1 MDHQAASPL
10 SAEEIVALNRRYVF
24 FSWSVQ
30 NAVQPIPVV
39 GGEGIYYWDADGRRF
54 MDFSAQLMNLNIGYQ
69 HPRVIAAIQEQANQL
84 CTSHPSMATGPKGV
98 LGSMIAELAPGS
110 LNKTFFTL
118 GGAEANENAVKFARL
133 YSGRHKIITRYRSY
147 HGATYGAITLSGD
160 YRRPPVE
167 PGIPGVVHVFD
178 PYCYRCVFGQS
189 PDTCHRECISHIE
202 EVIRFE
208 GPETVAALLMEGV
221 TGSNGI
227 IVPPD
232 DYWPRLREITNK
244 YGILLISDE
253 VMSGFGRTGEWF
265 AVDNWGVEPDIMTIA
280 KGLTSGYMPLGG
292 VVVSDAIARH
302 FDERMLYMGLTY
314 FGHPL
319 STAAG
324 VATLQVYKEE
334 GLVENSKRLGLVLAA
349 RLQELKARHESIGDV
364 RSIGLFSVIELVSN
378 RNSRQPMEATVME
391 AIKGRLFADG
401 LTTFINKNM
410 LFICPPLCITQAEL
424 LEGLGTIERAIIR
437 VVRAGLPGD
446 NHRLCGGYPIRSL

>member
-1 MDHQAASPL
+1 MDRTQPYSLTPD
-10 SAEEIVALNRRYVF
+10 EIIELNRRYVF

-30 NAVQPIPVV
+30 KAVQPTPVI
-39 GGEGIYYWDADGRRF
+39 GGEGIHYWDASGRRF
-54 MDFSAQLMNLNIGYQ
+54 RDFSAQLMNLNIGYQ
-69 HPRVIAAIQEQANQL
+69 HPKVIAAIQEQAALL
-84 CTSHPSMATGPKGV
+84 CAAHPAMATAPKGL
-98 LGSMIAELAPGS
+98 LGKMIAELTPGS

-118 GGAEANENAVKFARL
+118 GGAEANENAIKFARL
-133 YSGRHKIITRYRSY
+133 YSGKHKIITRYRSY

-178 PYCYRCVFGQS
+178 PYCYRCVFGQVPES
-189 PDTCHRECISHIE
+189 CHRECISHIE
-202 EVIRFE
+202 EVILFE
-208 GPETVAALLMEGV
+208 GPDTVAALLMEGV

-232 DYWPRLREITNK
+232 DYWPRLREITSK
-244 YGILLISDE
+244 YGVLLISDE

-280 KGLTSGYMPLGG
+280 KGLTSGYMPMGG

-319 STAAG
+319 SAAAAI
-324 VATLQVYKEE
+324 ATLQVYKEE
-334 GLVENSKRLGLVLAA
+334 GLVENSKRLGKVLSAQ
-349 RLQELKARHESIGDV
+349 LQEMKARQVAIGDV
-364 RSIGLFSVIELVSN
+364 RAIGLFSVIELVSD
-378 RNSRQPMEATVME
+378 RGSREPMPAKVMDS
-391 AIKGRLFADG
+391 IKGRLFAAG

-410 LFICPPLCITQAEL
+410 IFVCPPLCISESEL
-424 LEGLGTIERAIIR
+424 LEGLEIIEQAIE
-437 VVRAGLPGD
+437 ASTNP
-446 NHRLCGGYPIRSL
+446 

>member
-1 MDHQAASPL
+1 LDLTQTNSLTPQ
-10 SAEEIVALNRRYVF
+10 EIIDLNRRYVF

-30 NAVQPIPVV
+30 KAVQPIPVT
-39 GGEGIYYWDADGRRF
+39 GGEGITYWDASGRRF
-54 MDFSAQLMNLNIGYQ
+54 KDFSAQLMNLNIGYQ
-69 HPRVIAAIQEQANQL
+69 HPKVIAAIQEQAARL
-84 CTSHPSMATGPKGV
+84 CAAHPSMATEPKGL
-98 LGSMIAELAPGS
+98 LGRMIAELTPGS

-118 GGAEANENAVKFARL
+118 GGAEANENAIKFARL

-178 PYCYRCVFGQS
+178 PYCYRCVFGQE
-189 PDTCHRECISHIE
+189 PATCHRECITHIE

-208 GPETVAALLMEGV
+208 GPDTVAALLMEGV

-232 DYWPRLREITNK
+232 DYWPRLREITRK
-244 YGILLISDE
+244 YGVLLISDE

-265 AVDNWGVEPDIMTIA
+265 AVNNWGVEPDIMTIA

-292 VVVSDAIARH
+292 VVVSDAIASH

-319 STAAG
+319 SAATG
-324 VATLQVYKEE
+324 VATLQVYHEQ
-334 GLVENSKRLGLVLAA
+334 GLVANSKWLGKVLTARLG
-349 RLQELKARHESIGDV
+349 ELKDKHTSVGDV
-364 RSIGLFSVIELVSN
+364 RSIGLFSVIEMVSD
-378 RNSRQPMEATVME
+378 RHSREPMGAAVME
-391 AIKGRLFADG
+391 AIRGRLFAEG

-410 LFICPPLCITQAEL
+410 VFVCPPLIINEAEL
-424 LEGLGTIERAIIR
+424 LDGLEIIERAI
-437 VVRAGLPGD
+437 AAATNPA
-446 NHRLCGGYPIRSL
+446 

>member
-1 MDHQAASPL
+1 LDLTQTNSLTP
-10 SAEEIVALNRRYVF
+10 EEIIDLNRRYVF

-30 NAVQPIPVV
+30 KAVQPIPVT
-39 GGEGIYYWDADGRRF
+39 GGEGITYWDAAGRRF
-54 MDFSAQLMNLNIGYQ
+54 KDFSAQLMNLNIGYQ
-69 HPRVIAAIQEQANQL
+69 HPKVIAAIQEQATKL
-84 CTSHPSMATGPKGV
+84 CAAHPSMATEPKGL
-98 LGSMIAELAPGS
+98 LGRMIAELTPGS

-118 GGAEANENAVKFARL
+118 GGAEANENAIKFARL

-178 PYCYRCVFGQS
+178 PYCYRCVFGQELK
-189 PDTCHRECISHIE
+189 TCQRECVSHIE

-208 GPETVAALLMEGV
+208 GPDTVAALLMEGV

-232 DYWPRLREITNK
+232 DYWPRLREITRK
-244 YGILLISDE
+244 YGVLLISDE

-280 KGLTSGYMPLGG
+280 KGLTSGYMPMGG
-292 VVVSDAIARH
+292 VVVSDDIARH

-319 STAAG
+319 SAAAA
-324 VATLQVYKEE
+324 VATLQVYQEE
-334 GLVENSKRLGLVLAA
+334 GLVANSKRLGLVLAA
-349 RLQELKARHESIGDV
+349 RLQELKEKLPGVGDV
-364 RSIGLFSVIELVSN
+364 RSIGLFSVIEMVSD
-378 RNSRQPMEATVME
+378 RHSREPMGAAVMD
-391 AIKGRLFADG
+391 AIRGRLFADG

-410 LFICPPLCITQAEL
+410 IFVCPPLVINEMEL
-424 LEGLGTIERAIIR
+424 LDGLELIERAIAAETPA
-437 VVRAGLPGD
+437 V
-446 NHRLCGGYPIRSL
+446 

>member
-1 MDHQAASPL
+1 LDLTQANSLTP
-10 SAEEIVALNRRYVF
+10 AEIIDLNRRYVF

-30 NAVQPIPVV
+30 KAVQPIPVT
-39 GGEGIYYWDADGRRF
+39 GGEGITYWDAAGRRF
-54 MDFSAQLMNLNIGYQ
+54 KDFSAQLMNLNIGYQ
-69 HPRVIAAIQEQANQL
+69 HPKVIAAIQEQATKL
-84 CTSHPSMATGPKGV
+84 CAAHPSMATEPKGL
-98 LGSMIAELAPGS
+98 LGRMIAELTPGS

-118 GGAEANENAVKFARL
+118 GGAEANENAIKFARL

-178 PYCYRCVFGQS
+178 PYCYRCVFGQE
-189 PDTCHRECISHIE
+189 PQTCQRECVSHIE

-208 GPETVAALLMEGV
+208 GPDTVAALLMEGV

-232 DYWPRLREITNK
+232 DYWPRLREITRK
-244 YGILLISDE
+244 YGVLLISDE

-280 KGLTSGYMPLGG
+280 KGLTSGYMPMGG
-292 VVVSDAIARH
+292 VVVSDDIARH

-319 STAAG
+319 SAAAA
-324 VATLQVYKEE
+324 VATLQVYQEE
-334 GLVENSKRLGLVLAA
+334 GLVANSKRLGQVLAA
-349 RLQELKARHESIGDV
+349 RLQEFKEKLPGVGDV
-364 RSIGLFSVIELVSN
+364 RSIGLFSVIEMVSD
-378 RNSRQPMEATVME
+378 RNSREPMGAAVMD
-391 AIKGRLFADG
+391 AIRARLFADG

-410 LFICPPLCITQAEL
+410 IFVCPPLVINEAEL
-424 LEGLGTIERAIIR
+424 LDGLQIIERAI
-437 VVRAGLPGD
+437 AAEAPAT
-446 NHRLCGGYPIRSL
+446 

>member
-1 MDHQAASPL
+1 LDLTQANSLTP
-10 SAEEIVALNRRYVF
+10 AEIIDLNRRYVF

-30 NAVQPIPVV
+30 KAVQPIPVT
-39 GGEGIYYWDADGRRF
+39 GGEGITYWDAAGRRF
-54 MDFSAQLMNLNIGYQ
+54 KDFSAQLMNLNIGYQ
-69 HPRVIAAIQEQANQL
+69 HPKVIAAIQEQATKL
-84 CTSHPSMATGPKGV
+84 CAAHPSMATEPKGL
-98 LGSMIAELAPGS
+98 LGRMIAELTPGS

-118 GGAEANENAVKFARL
+118 GGAEANENAIKFARL

-178 PYCYRCVFGQS
+178 PYCYRCVFGQE
-189 PDTCHRECISHIE
+189 PQTCQRECVSHIE

-208 GPETVAALLMEGV
+208 GPDTVAALLMEGV

-232 DYWPRLREITNK
+232 DYWPRLREITRK
-244 YGILLISDE
+244 YGVLLISDE

-280 KGLTSGYMPLGG
+280 KGLTSGYMPMGG
-292 VVVSDAIARH
+292 VVVSDDIARH

-319 STAAG
+319 SAAAA
-324 VATLQVYKEE
+324 VATLQVYQEE
-334 GLVENSKRLGLVLAA
+334 GLVANSKRLGQVLAA
-349 RLQELKARHESIGDV
+349 RLQEFKEKLPGVGDV
-364 RSIGLFSVIELVSN
+364 RSIGLFSVIEMVSDPV
-378 RNSRQPMEATVME
+378 SREPMGAAVMD
-391 AIKGRLFADG
+391 AIRARLFADG

-410 LFICPPLCITQAEL
+410 IFVCPPLVINEAEL
-424 LEGLGTIERAIIR
+424 LDGLQIIERAI
-437 VVRAGLPGD
+437 AAEAPAT
-446 NHRLCGGYPIRSL
+446 